1 MDFLNQFSGAAIQNS
16 LPMALPIVFIA
27 GVISSFGP
35 CIFTTLPLA
44 VGYMGNSDIQ
54 DRKRGVFYAGAF
66 TAGLS
71 LTFVILGILTAFLG
85 MILLKYS
92 KFLTVALALVMIF
105 SALYMLDVLNFKKK
119 QNVCSIEEKPRRKG
133 VLGIFLLGMF
143 GGFAST
149 PCATPVLAA
158 ILSFVTVS
166 GNVLFGALL
175 LLFYSLGHSV
185 LYFAAGLSIS
195 SVNKLILSPKYMR
208 YGKYMRVVLA
218 VLVFVAGVYLFYT
231 VV

>member
-1 MDFLNQFSGAAIQNS
+1 MDIINQLAGSIQSN
-16 LPMALPIVFIA
+16 LLMALPIVFIA

-35 CIFTTLPLA
+35 CILTTLPLA

-54 DRKRGVFYAGAF
+54 SRKRGVLYAGAF

-71 LTFVILGILTAFLG
+71 LTFVILGIVTAFLG

-92 KFLTVALALVMIF
+92 RMLSISLALVMVF
-105 SALYMLDVLNFKKK
+105 SALYMLDVFNFKKQ
-119 QNVCSIEEKPRRKG
+119 QNVCSIEEKPQKKG
-133 VLGIFLLGMF
+133 VMGIFFLGMF

-158 ILSFVTVS
+158 ILSFVTAG
-166 GNVLFGALL
+166 GNVPLGALL
-175 LLFYSLGHSV
+175 LLFYSLGHSL
-185 LYFAAGLSIS
+185 LYFAAGMSMS
-195 SVNKLILSPKYMR
+195 SVNRLVMSPKYMK
-208 YGKYMRVVLA
+208 YGKYMRNILAIFVLA
-218 VLVFVAGVYLFYT
+218 AGIYLFYS